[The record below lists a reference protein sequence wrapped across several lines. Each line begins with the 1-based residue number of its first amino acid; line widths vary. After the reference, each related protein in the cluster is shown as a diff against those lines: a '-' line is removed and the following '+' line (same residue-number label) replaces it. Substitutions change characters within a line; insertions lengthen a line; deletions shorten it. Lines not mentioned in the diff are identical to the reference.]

1 MSRKK
6 LTIIAAVIFVCLLAG
21 GLIYQGR
28 RYMASNTGTVKAADL
43 RPKDE
48 NEELGTPENPFTV
61 LEIVPSRE
69 EAQIGYFIPGCEPV
83 DMEKAKHTESV
94 KGEFTS
100 TLSSIYDIS
109 DVTEYA
115 FYDQISAELGVPVY
129 ENDPLYQTRTD
140 LTYISEYRNYGEWRK
155 GWNPDYS
162 QRGDWVAQPGGGFT
176 KYSWGTDNYG
186 YAGVGKGEYAW
197 VPSEAGASVRK
208 PNNDL
213 FQYTYIEYK
222 NKDLFIPAAF
232 QGADS
237 SSFESQVITLTPA
250 ELNTEENLKIID
262 VADLILIHGGSGN
275 YSGMARIY
283 NALNANGDHMDSIP
297 NTPPSFWDSGRDLTY
312 SEVMRITERM
322 ASDNPAALFLDK
334 ANMFASNHAQREYNV
349 HKLLYMVLTFKPEV
363 FWSTFENYLKPYTG
377 ADGTAKVEYT
387 GGDMD
392 ADDIARRFWG
402 ETYSCDKWS
411 YQGGAVYQT
420 ATNPFLFHPTS
431 GACMIDDVR
440 YYNINGGGYD
450 IFDKIFTFH
459 GDQTGL
465 QALISGGKIE
475 KKSME
480 TDGLFA
486 NNCTS
491 DAFVDD
497 NEDAEFLTNIQA
509 MEFILGRASYTPKL
523 RILEIQPCDEFIY
536 GSTGWKEYYQALF
549 PWYHPKSKESSW
561 LDDRSLITVTTMP
574 TWEFIGSTGRY
585 DYSAKD
591 ENGNVRTLMTESSDD
606 LLAKYDLIII
616 GSNQDESNGG
626 NGYNEY
632 TDARDENRLE
642 LGNLIY
648 TSIGGTWS
656 NGAKTEKMNNAGLTE
671 MMDIRHPGTDITLK
685 KLLELQDFLRAGK
698 PIVADDGLY
707 GADKKVDP
715 AKVDKSSK
723 IYDLLTWNKA
733 GSENIFV
740 HDRISSTKMKRLISQ
755 NLCRLEFYEAGY
767 PLEYDYA
774 KTNQTYFIDPS
785 DPGATATAEGVITK
799 EISRNEYDA
808 NGNPILTF
816 HFFIRGTAK
825 DTYNV
830 LLNLDL
836 NGDGVFSGSLKE
848 RAEVDNMNAATGG
861 GYTYDTSEMALALM
875 IYDADGAYLGTTNA
889 EGTGVKLKANTEYQ
903 ARYKLASNQQG
914 MIPWKLEV
922 QSNTNKYRRS
932 SAVDYTVVSGKSKVP
947 IHVLQM
953 NLQTDMKKDSSVV
966 KGNYEHQDHT
976 FTAFTADSIVVKD
989 GEDYEAFD
997 RRNPDG
1003 TPQLTTE
1010 RLFADDGTG
1019 MNEYQRQTVAKF
1031 KTYIAPVQE
1040 FSVDIQYL
1048 FNSDWYQLFGTGET
1062 SGDAYEKA
1070 LADWKDFL
1078 ADYDMLVFG
1087 FVDGSLFTSNTVFAE
1102 GVKDF
1107 VAQGKSMILSHDTVI
1122 GSNDEEHYGDYNSW
1136 LRTASGQRRSYY
1148 NRKSDGTYE
1157 KSYTDVKA
1165 TGKIISFASDY
1176 IKNNYMK
1183 YLDELNYA
1191 VDGET
1196 VEPRFYN
1203 TLVNEWPDNENYL
1216 EACAQA
1222 TFKDGSLGATERVTK
1237 DGIINDLVWEHP
1249 FSRQTTFVK
1258 LTNNGQITTY
1268 PYKLGDV
1275 IEVLSTHTQ
1284 YYQLDLEYQQYGDVN
1299 VWFNLSDMH
1308 DPDVQK
1314 YCQEK
1319 GITGTADQ
1327 LKVNLYSAKDQ
1338 DCRNSFYI
1346 YNKGNIT
1353 YTGSGHGEGFFGQK
1367 NALMTDDEV
1376 KLFVNTMIAAYR
1388 QPESRPYAVIENAD
1402 TTTSDGTGVLYLDY
1416 DGYQFDTETE
1426 DGSGTETAEAAINPV
1441 PLYGAGLSGSV
1452 KNGLDG
1458 RVVTIDGVVRVG
1470 IEFSIHDIASLS
1482 LLTDKKFYIR
1492 LSHEGRLMT
1501 ADNVIVRKINRDSS
1515 GNVTE
1520 SEVTQLGTADRP
1532 YYQVDASDA
1541 GVSYIM
1547 YVPYADVTE
1556 GDGVS
1561 KYTVGTYAS
1570 YTKSGR
1576 AVTTTTSN
1584 TDAQVMLMP
1593 LFELN

>member
-1 MSRKK
+1 MSRRNVK
-6 LTIIAAVIFVCLLAG
+6 IIAVVLGICLLG
-21 GLIYQGR
+21 GLIYQGS
-28 RYMASNTGTVKAADL
+28 RYLAYNFGTVNPVEL
-43 RPKDE
+43 RPKDQ
-48 NEELGTPENPFTV
+48 NAELGTPENPFTV

-83 DMEKAKHTESV
+83 DMEQAKYNMNV

-109 DVTEYA
+109 DKTEYA
-115 FYDQISAELGVPVY
+115 FYDQIPVETGVPVNTY
-129 ENDPLYQTRTD
+129 NDVFKTRTD
-140 LTYISEYRNYGEWRK
+140 LTYTSEYKNYGMWRSA
-155 GWNPDYS
+155 WQESYS
-162 QRGDWVAQPGGGFT
+162 QKGDWVEQAGGGFR
-176 KYSWGTDNYG
+176 KYDWSTDYSYVG
-186 YAGVGKGEYAW
+186 AGLGEYAW
-197 VPSEAGASVRK
+197 VPSEDGASVRK
-208 PNNDL
+208 QNNGDL
-213 FQYTYIEYK
+213 FCYDYIEYK
-222 NKDLFIPAAF
+222 HKDQFIQAAF
-232 QGADS
+232 HGADS
-237 SSFESQVITLTPA
+237 STFESQVITMTPA
-250 ELNTEENLKIID
+250 ELEQHLDLID
-262 VADLILIHGGSGN
+262 VADLITIHPGSGN
-275 YSGMARIY
+275 YTGLARIY
-283 NALNANGDHMDSIP
+283 NELNTNGDHMDSIP
-297 NTPPSFWDSGRDLTY
+297 NTPPSFWDRGNDLTY

-322 ASDNPAALFLDK
+322 ASDNPAALMLDK
-334 ANMFASNHAQREYNV
+334 ANMFASDDAKKEYNV

-363 FWSTFENYLKPYTG
+363 FWSTFKDYLKPYTG

-387 GGDMD
+387 KGDKSG
-392 ADDIARRFWG
+392 AYPAYRFWG
-402 ETYSCDKWS
+402 VSYDCDKWS
-411 YQGGAVYQT
+411 YGGTEYGS

-431 GACMIDDVR
+431 GACMISDIR

-465 QALISGGKIE
+465 QVLLGGGSI
-475 KKSME
+475 KKTSME
-480 TDGLFA
+480 DGGLFEK
-486 NNCTS
+486 NCTS
-491 DAFVDD
+491 DAFVDE
-497 NEDAEFLTNIQA
+497 NEDADSLTNMQA
-509 MEFILGRASYTPKL
+509 VEFILGRASYTPKL
-523 RILEIQPCDEFIY
+523 RILEVQPCDEFIY
-536 GSTGWKEYYQALF
+536 GSNGWKEYYQALF

-561 LDDRSLITVTTMP
+561 LDDKSLITVTTMP

-585 DYSAKD
+585 DYDAKD
-591 ENGNVRTLMTESSDD
+591 ENDNVKTLATESSDD

-616 GSNQDESNGG
+616 GSNQDASNGA

-632 TDARDENRLE
+632 TDAREENRLD

-648 TSIGGTWS
+648 TSIGGTFS
-656 NGAKTEKMNNAGLTE
+656 NGEKTESMNNAGLTE
-671 MMDIRHPGTDITLK
+671 VMDIRHPGNDITLK

-698 PIVADDGLY
+698 PIVVDDGLY
-707 GADKKVDP
+707 TDDNKVDT

-723 IYDLLTWNKA
+723 IYDLLTWNEA
-733 GSENIFV
+733 GSENIFI
-740 HDRISSTKMKRLISQ
+740 HDHISSTKMKRLISQ
-755 NLCRLEFYEAGY
+755 NICRLEFYEAGY
-767 PLEYDYA
+767 PLEYNYT

-785 DPGATATAEGVITK
+785 NPGATSTAEGVITR
-799 EISRNEYDA
+799 EISRNEYDS
-808 NGNPILTF
+808 NGNPILSF
-816 HFFIRGTAK
+816 HFFIRGKAS

-848 RAEVDNMNAATGG
+848 HAEVDNMNAATGSNDS
-861 GYTYDTSEMALALM
+861 YDMSEKALKLE
-875 IYDADGAYLGTTNA
+875 IYDASGKHLGTTDPQ
-889 EGTGVKLKANTEYQ
+889 GTNGFKLNANTEYQ
-903 ARYKLASNQQG
+903 ATYKLASNQQG

-922 QSNTNKYRRS
+922 QSNENKYRRS
-932 SAVDYTVVSGKSKVP
+932 SAVDYTVVSGKSKEP

-953 NLQTDMKKDSSVV
+953 NLQPDMKKDSSVV
-966 KGNYEHQDHT
+966 SSNYGQDHN
-976 FTAFTADSIVVKD
+976 FTAFTADSIVVKA

-1003 TPQLTTE
+1003 TPEVTTE
-1010 RLFADDGTG
+1010 RLFANDGTG

-1048 FNSDWYQLFGTGET
+1048 FNSDWYQLFGTEENSGEK
-1062 SGDAYEKA
+1062 YEKA
-1070 LADWKDFL
+1070 LDDWKDFL

-1122 GSNDEEHYGDYNSW
+1122 GSNNSAYGEYNSW
-1136 LRTASGQRRSYY
+1136 LRTASGQRRTYY
-1148 NRKSDGTYE
+1148 NKKSDGTYE
-1157 KSYTDVKA
+1157 KSYTEVQA
-1165 TGKIISFASDY
+1165 NGKKISFASDFL
-1176 IKNNYMK
+1176 KNHGWYKNY
-1183 YLDELNYA
+1183 LNLLTA
-1191 VDGET
+1191 SVDGET
-1196 VEPRFYN
+1196 VDARFYN
-1203 TLVNEWPDNENYL
+1203 TLVNEWPDNDSYL

-1222 TFKDGSLGATERVTK
+1222 TFKDGTLGSTERVTK
-1237 DGIINDLVWEHP
+1237 DGRINDLVWEHP

-1284 YYQLDLEYQQYGDVN
+1284 YYQLDLEYQQFGDVN

-1308 DPDVQK
+1308 DSDVQK
-1314 YCQEK
+1314 YCADK
-1319 GITGTADQ
+1319 GITGTNDQ
-1327 LKVNLYSAKDQ
+1327 KLINLYSAKDQ

-1353 YTGSGHGEGFFGQK
+1353 YTGSGHGEGFFGQQ

-1388 QPESRPYAVIENAD
+1388 QPESRPYAVIDNAD
-1402 TTTSDGTGVLYLDY
+1402 ATTADGTGVFYLDY
-1416 DGYQFDTETE
+1416 DGDRYETETE
-1426 DGSGTETAEAAINPV
+1426 SEEATQTAEANPNPI
-1441 PLYGAGLSGSV
+1441 PLYGAPAGAK

-1470 IEFSIHDIASLS
+1470 VEFSIHDISGLS
-1482 LLTDKKFYIR
+1482 DLTNKKYYIR
-1492 LSHEGRLMT
+1492 LSYDGNLMT
-1501 ADNVIVRKINRDSS
+1501 SSDVVVRKLNRDAS

-1547 YVPYADVTE
+1547 YVPYENVTE
-1556 GDGVS
+1556 GDGIA
-1561 KYTVGTYAS
+1561 KYTVGTYAT

-1576 AVTTTTSN
+1576 FVTTTTSN